1 MSFNAAFGS
10 FEASH
15 VATCPDVAPEC
26 ATSAIPDHMH
36 HVKLDLAHYE
46 LAANYG
52 LRDRMQLFVRV
63 PYDVKAQHVSYSTL
77 DGAPYTPPYGDI
89 HHRSE
94 TLTGITDPSAGVEWS
109 PSRRWVFGAG
119 TTIPAGH
126 TVANPIVLGRE
137 GKTHE
142 HIQFGSG
149 TFRPILSAQWTP
161 ARFTAFA
168 EATLSLYENDR
179 GFRAPTT
186 ITWSTGPNFRAGRV
200 GIGPRLTG
208 QIQTI
213 GRWNGEVDEGTGFN
227 NGGVRVQFSIP
238 VQRFV
243 LAPSIYRELWSHSA
257 SGEESFRQGTTCAIS
272 LVLPSF

>member
-1 MSFNAAFGS
+1 
-10 FEASH
+10 
-15 VATCPDVAPEC
+15 
-26 ATSAIPDHMH
+26 MH

-46 LAANYG
+46 LAASYG
-52 LRDRMQLFVRV
+52 LRNHVQLFLRL
-63 PYDVKAQHVSYSTL
+63 PYDVKAQHVRYSSL

-109 PSRRWVFGAG
+109 PSPRWMFGAG
-119 TTIPAGH
+119 MTIPAGH

-161 ARFTAFA
+161 PRFTAVA
-168 EATLSLYENDR
+168 EAILSLYENDR
-179 GFRAPTT
+179 GFRAPST
-186 ITWSTGPNFRAGRV
+186 ITWSAGPDYRAGRI

-208 QIQTI
+208 QLQSI
-213 GRWNGEVDEGTGFN
+213 GRWKGETDEGTGFN
-227 NGGVRVQFSIP
+227 NGGVRLQLSIP
-238 VQRFV
+238 VLR
-243 LAPSIYRELWSHSA
+243 LTLKPSVYRELWSHSS
-257 SGEESFRQGTTCAIS
+257 SGEESFRQGTTWGIS
-272 LVLPSF
+272 IVLPPRG